1 MLRIQQLMKLHKL
14 MNAAGD
20 SGSDAGGGQAPA
32 STDAG
37 SAGADAGKPDAK
49 APEAGTEAQKAS
61 SKPSDAEAKLLKDVM
76 KHKTRAQEL
85 EAALS
90 QVNEKVKSFEGI
102 DLEKVRTMLTE
113 QEEAERKRLES
124 KGDYDRLV
132 KQMGERHSS
141 EKSLIERQLEESNKV
156 AGTLKQ
162 QIADLTIGSA
172 FSSSKF
178 VQEDLTLTPS
188 KARVIYGSHFEFKDG
203 KVVGYDKPTGA
214 SDRTVLVDS
223 VGDSLSFEAAMLK
236 IVEADADRDQL
247 IRSKMKPGAG
257 STTTPKGSK
266 NVSTPP
272 AHTSSV
278 DRIAAGLKALAKSK

>member
-1 MLRIQQLMKLHKL
+1 MKLHKL

-20 SGSDAGGGQAPA
+20 NGSDAGGGQDSA

-37 SAGADAGKPDAK
+37 STSTETK
-49 APEAGTEAQKAS
+49 ATDSKTSEAQTDAQKAQ

-102 DLEKVRTMLTE
+102 DLEKVRTMLAE

-124 KGDYDRLV
+124 KGEYDRLV

-141 EKSLIERQLEESNKV
+141 EKSAIERQLEESNK
-156 AGTLKQ
+156 AAAALKQ

-172 FSSSKF
+172 FTSSKF

-188 KARVIYGSHFEFKDG
+188 KARVIYGSHFEFKEG
-203 KVVGYDKPTGA
+203 KIVGFDKPAGA

-223 VGDSLSFEAAMLK
+223 TGEPLSFESAMLK
-236 IVEADADRDQL
+236 IIEADADRDQL
-247 IRSKMKPGAG
+247 IRSKMKSGAG
-257 STTTPKGSK
+257 STTTTKGSK
-266 NVSTPP
+266 NVSQQPTQM
-272 AHTSSV
+272 SSV
-278 DRIAAGLKALAKSK
+278 DRITAGLKALAKPK